1 MKKSKVNQVE
11 NFEKL
16 MVFCNTQSAVYKPSK
31 ASIQLAALSAL
42 LTQAQ
47 QSLRAADGARI
58 AYQNAI
64 NARQPLFAGL
74 PKLAAR
80 VIEALKAVDAP
91 METVKDAIAIKNKL
105 TRAKRKLLPAP
116 AGNGTAEP
124 DKYRYGLS
132 QLDFASKIEN
142 VEQLVNRVVAEALYK
157 PNENDLKVA
166 SLAAFVQQL
175 RTANRTVMNAQ
186 AALRNANRQLDVVLY
201 QRAGVHNTAQLVKAY
216 VRFMFG
222 KGSAQDKD
230 VSSLEFIKR

>member
-1 MKKSKVNQVE
+1 
-11 NFEKL
+11 
-16 MVFCNTQSAVYKPSK
+16 
-31 ASIQLAALSAL
+31 
-42 LTQAQ
+42 
-47 QSLRAADGARI
+47 
-58 AYQNAI
+58 
-64 NARQPLFAGL
+64 
-74 PKLAAR
+74 
-80 VIEALKAVDAP
+80 

-105 TRAKRKLLPAP
+105 TRAKRKLVPIPAS
-116 AGNGTAEP
+116 GNGTAEP

-175 RTANRTVMNAQ
+175 RMANRTVMNAQ